1 MSVIRT
7 SRVAWALKGS
17 KPYTFSVEVSYAH
30 IFLGRDPIDLFR
42 VNQIF
47 KEISDNQKVKH
58 HCMAIVTMETTED
71 KGYAIF
77 HSQIMKGN
85 SNYPTF

>member
-7 SRVAWALKGS
+7 SRVAWAFGRLKT
-17 KPYTFSVEVSYAH
+17 YTFSVEGTYAH
-30 IFLGRDPIDLFR
+30 IFLGSDPIDLFR

-47 KEISDNQKVKH
+47 KEISDSQKVKH

-77 HSQIMKGN
+77 N
-85 SNYPTF
+85 